1 MSPPAGF
8 SERRFTS
15 QDGLSLYYRDYGNAN
30 CTAVPVLCLS
40 GISRNSKD
48 FHALALRLA
57 GGSAG
62 RRVIC
67 PDYRGRGRSD
77 YDAEWSRYT
86 PPTYL
91 NDIRHLL
98 ALTGAHKVVVIG
110 TSLGGLLAAGMTAA
124 MPTSIVGVVLND
136 IGPDLGTTALA
147 RIISYIGDDSPEAD
161 WRAVVGRM
169 KRYFPNLNAGT
180 DEDWM
185 LIAKASYRQCADG
198 LIRNDWDPAI
208 ARPLS
213 GTGLPDLW
221 PLFRAFGRLGRL
233 GHLGRRRVL
242 VLRGETSDIL
252 SSATLDAMSR
262 EITGLSAVTVP
273 GIGHA
278 PTLMEKESLA
288 AIDELLAG
296 F

>member
-15 QDGLSLYYRDYGNAN
+15 QDGLGLYYRDYGDAN
-30 CTAVPVLCLS
+30 CAAVAVLCLS
-40 GISRNSKD
+40 GVSRNSKD
-48 FHALALRLA
+48 FHRLAERLA
-57 GGSAG
+57 GASGG

-77 YDAEWSRYT
+77 YDPDWSHYT

-110 TSLGGLLAAGMTAA
+110 TSLGGLLAAAMTAA
-124 MPTSIVGVVLND
+124 MPASLAAVVLND
-136 IGPDLGTTALA
+136 IGPNVGSAALA
-147 RIISYIGDDSPEAD
+147 RIVSYIGDGSPEPD
-161 WRAVVGRM
+161 WPAVVRRM
-169 KRYFPNLNAGT
+169 KGYFPSLNAESA
-180 DEDWM
+180 EDWM
-185 LIAKASYRQCADG
+185 RIAKASYRECADG

-208 ARPLS
+208 ARPI
-213 GTGLPDLW
+213 TENDLPDLW
-221 PLFRAFGRLGRL
+221 PLFRALGRV
-233 GHLGRRRVL
+233 RVL
-242 VLRGETSDIL
+242 VLRGESSDIL
-252 SSATLDAMSR
+252 SLSTLDAMTR
-262 EITGLSAVTVP
+262 KIPGLTAVTVP

-288 AIDELLAG
+288 AIDGLLAG
-296 F
+296 L